1 MASVGCLRK
10 TCDESRVSFELP
22 HKHERV
28 PYIFMVLHVHTNV
41 FTKIKIGKREIDVLS
56 TVKINL
62 IILLND
68 PKHQF

>member
-1 MASVGCLRK
+1 M
-10 TCDESRVSFELP
+10 SFELP

-41 FTKIKIGKREIDVLS
+41 FTKIRTGKREIDVLS

-68 PKHQF
+68 PKHQFKRGLEDFNALSP